1 MEQLTF
7 FAGPVTNT
15 VASPKGFER
24 GMAASQKAADRRWTD
39 EQQDQVDAAI
49 LEVASRAGRF
59 TSEDVWKLLG
69 DEFPVTKGMAA
80 RLLSH
85 SRRGVI
91 RNTGE
96 LSHAS
101 RGGAHDHGQR
111 LTVWEAKR

>member
-7 FAGPVTNT
+7 FGGPVTNT
-15 VASPKGFER
+15 LEPEAGFER
-24 GMAASQKAADRRWTD
+24 GMVMSQRAADRRWTP

-49 LEVASRAGRF
+49 EQLASRGGKF
-59 TSEDVWKLLG
+59 TSEDVWLLLG

-80 RLLSH
+80 RLLVH
-85 SRRGVI
+85 ARRGLI

-96 LSHAS
+96 LAHAG

-111 LTVWEAKR
+111 LSVWEAKR

>member
-24 GMAASQKAADRRWTD
+24 GIAASQKAADRRWTP

-49 LEVASRAGRF
+49 LEVASRGGRF

-69 DEFPVTKGMAA
+69 DDFPVTKGMAA

-85 SRRGVI
+85 ARRGVI

-96 LSHAS
+96 LAHAR
-101 RGGAHDHGQR
+101 RGGVHDHGQR